1 MVVDCWGT
9 GAEQTA
15 VGPACNMADSFL
27 QGAEIGGGL
36 VARAMEQ
43 RRQNALL
50 PLQIQEAQDQLH
62 LNALKFEQAQHNR
75 DIEIEVQTGTKEVAA
90 WAANVKDWAAPET
103 VSGFLGLAQKY
114 PMAIQSPAAQFAE
127 KAMTTAQAAKQKQ
140 LAIDAAT
147 KRAQDAAAA
156 RVEESIV
163 RYKTNLAKIVADAA
177 KAGDKA
183 KAKVEPQVYKSV
195 VPGKGTAYLTKGGAI
210 IDPKK
215 FMSGEDLA
223 ETKML
228 ETQLTELGK
237 AKANTS
243 DTKKLKVM
251 DDQAKEILG
260 KIKQLHADAM
270 DKMEKLAPGTIQD
283 LGTAET
289 SPATA
294 TPKPFKPGGVIK
306 TKAEYDAL
314 PSGTEFTDPA
324 GKKWKKP

>member
-1 MVVDCWGT
+1 
-9 GAEQTA
+9 
-15 VGPACNMADSFL
+15 MADSFL

-50 PLQIQEAQDQLH
+50 PLQVQEAQDQLH

-114 PMAIQSPAAQFAE
+114 PMAIQSPTAQFAE
-127 KAMTTAQAAKQKQ
+127 KAMTTAQLAKEKQ
-140 LAIDAAT
+140 ATIDAAN
-147 KRAQDAAAA
+147 KRAQDAIQA
-156 RVEESIV
+156 RRDLESQ
-163 RYKTNLAKIVADAA
+163 KFQDDLAKIVQAANA
-177 KAGDKA
+177 KAAATGEKP
-183 KAKVEPQVYKSV
+183 EPQVYRKV
-195 VPGKGTAYLTKGGAI
+195 IPGKGVAYITKGGAI

-228 ETQLTELGK
+228 ETQLSELGK
-237 AKANTS
+237 AKANT
-243 DTKKLKVM
+243 TNPKTLKVM
-251 DDQAKEILG
+251 DDQAKEVLA
-260 KIKQLHADAM
+260 KIKKLHADAM
-270 DKMEKLAPGTIQD
+270 ESLPPGTVQD

-294 TPKPFKPGGVIK
+294 TPKAFKPGGVIK